1 MEGRIEQLPR
11 TVEGEDAEYP
21 AMPRLVLAFNRKN
34 IGTLRLLVNDVNA
47 AQDLHFLTL
56 GKEILK

>member
-34 IGTLRLLVNDVNA
+34 VGTLRLLVNDVNA
-47 AQDLHFLTL
+47 A
-56 GKEILK
+56 